1 MFDLIAVT
9 LEELMIL
16 TAKSDDILKDDCK
29 NPMLTS
35 IYIFSKPS
43 NFVQVMYY
51 ILQLTEDFSR
61 FLLSVSDVL

>member
-1 MFDLIAVT
+1 MFDFIAVT

-29 NPMLTS
+29 KPMLTN

-43 NFVQVMYY
+43 NFVQVMY
-51 ILQLTEDFSR
+51 
-61 FLLSVSDVL
+61 